1 MSPHSL
7 PPLKFHAGLIQPHS
21 LLAPR
26 LGDSEDDEGN
36 NYVDESVASVSDDM
50 DLTYSD
56 EDDEHLRYCNEAE
69 EEETFGYK
77 SSNTKLNRGLL
88 NSLKIEVPESNQR
101 FTDGDLGIQK
111 SSHKTLTPSAG
122 SSISSL
128 LRERVQLRNAQVRI

>member
-69 EEETFGYK
+69 EKETFGYK

-88 NSLKIEVPESNQR
+88 NSLKIEVPESNKR

-128 LRERVQLRNAQVRI
+128 LRERVQRRNAQVRI